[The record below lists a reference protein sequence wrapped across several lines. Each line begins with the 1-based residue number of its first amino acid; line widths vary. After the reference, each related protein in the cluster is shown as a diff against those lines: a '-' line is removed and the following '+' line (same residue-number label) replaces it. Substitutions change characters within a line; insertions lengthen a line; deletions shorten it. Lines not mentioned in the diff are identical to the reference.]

1 MKLTQLL
8 ILAVLVLP
16 KTQANQEI
24 SFVKHWRDIFL
35 LSSIE
40 TSSTCA
46 LSVEECARSVPYNV
60 TKKIMKTSG
69 NESEKETVPE
79 KSIESFDEWTKKRRD
94 AAVANQNGQTQK
106 IIDPIPGTILRQE
119 DVVVPLPPI
128 PRPARNFASRECGA
142 KIIAANPEAEN
153 AKAVVNEKDV
163 DDYMRN
169 PCQSA
174 REKFIVIELC
184 EAIQIKKLAI
194 GNFELFASR
203 PKTIQVFISERYPPL
218 SNWISL
224 GSFHLQDHH
233 KNLQTFDVPSTS
245 VYAKYVRI
253 NLEDHYGKEHYCIV
267 SVVNVMGSTLADE
280 YDKEEAAAQLM
291 NVIEEKNDEP
301 VTTLPPLEQNMPTQL
316 PKPPKSP
323 NLSLL
328 PKDIFDFRH
337 LKSSCSQCSV
347 GKVSYLLCHIL
358 PRSSRPNKINSTPK
372 PLNIKPSVSEN
383 PSLKTELGIWAE
395 RSRLANFEQSRRRN
409 LATIQRLM
417 PQGNAKNLDKTEVH
431 QANPSILP
439 IQKDESPEKPTE
451 KSFTTEDTRTPIQ
464 APVQPLTSEK
474 TSPPPK
480 AKSEPILPA
489 GGSTNQREMVLM
501 KLSKR
506 IAAVEMNLTLST
518 EYLSELSKQYVTQMS
533 GYQQELKET
542 RKSAKKSAQT
552 AEAVMRSKMSTVRRE
567 LRDLR
572 QSIYLLQQLENN
584 RYKNVQN
591 EMSRNI
597 FMSSCHI
604 SSNVPPSP
612 TLARLPLIIPAINR
626 RLENITNFEK
636 KIKKIYETV
645 KSVMFGSI
653 TWNTDHLIV
662 ALISFNILALSFLFA
677 GVFYIHRRNKERC
690 EETKLTVRNELRARI
705 AKVGAE
711 NRKLISKGMRRAE
724 LAVTAAVSSALKIE
738 KSSNN
743 RKAMT
748 ELETALANLFAAQ
761 QTRIEEQF
769 EQNQQILRNA
779 LAEGRRSRADDT
791 LSAEDSES
799 SSETEHSK
807 EDTPIFEQD

>member
-1 MKLTQLL
+1 MMLMRLL
-8 ILAVLVLP
+8 IFTVLLVLSR
-16 KTQANQEI
+16 TQANQEVSI
-24 SFVKHWRDIFL
+24 GKHWKDVFL
-35 LSSIE
+35 SNGGNSVTCSLSLE
-40 TSSTCA
+40 G
-46 LSVEECARSVPYNV
+46 CARSVPYNV
-60 TKKIMKTSG
+60 TKKITKT
-69 NESEKETVPE
+69 NESEKETIPE

-94 AAVANQNGQTQK
+94 AVANQNGQIQK
-106 IIDPIPGTILRQE
+106 AVEPISGTTIRQE
-119 DVVVPLPPI
+119 EVVLPLPPI

-174 REKFIVIELC
+174 KEKFIVIELC
-184 EAIQIKKLAI
+184 EAIQVKKIAI

-218 SNWISL
+218 SNWVSL

-233 KNLQTFDVPSTS
+233 KNLQTFEVPSTNI
-245 VYAKYVRI
+245 YAKFVRI

-291 NVIEEKNDEP
+291 NVIEEKVDEP
-301 VTTLPPLEQNMPTQL
+301 VTTPPPSEQKMQTQL
-316 PKPPKSP
+316 PVPPKSP
-323 NLSLL
+323 NQTLT
-328 PKDIFDFRH
+328 KGITEFNFRQF
-337 LKSSCSQCSV
+337 KSTCDQCPV
-347 GKVSYLLCHIL
+347 AKVSYMFCHIL
-358 PRSSRPNKINSTPK
+358 PRSSSKLNKTNSTPK
-372 PLNIKPSVSEN
+372 PTMPPVSEN
-383 PSLKTELGIWAE
+383 PDLKVELSLWAE
-395 RSRLANFEQSRRRN
+395 RSRHLNFEQSRRRN
-409 LATIQRLM
+409 LATIQRLTTKEK
-417 PQGNAKNLDKTEVH
+417 PIDAEAVKVKPPVVPDKKEESTEK
-431 QANPSILP
+431 P
-439 IQKDESPEKPTE
+439 PEKAP
-451 KSFTTEDTRTPIQ
+451 TTEEVKVSTPPQ
-464 APVQPLTSEK
+464 PTPVDQTL
-474 TSPPPK
+474 PPPTPPK
-480 AKSEPILPA
+480 PKTEPILPA

-542 RKSAKKSAQT
+542 RKSAKKSAQM
-552 AEAVMRSKMSTVRRE
+552 AEAVMRSKMNSVKRE
-567 LRDLR
+567 IRDLR
-572 QSIYLLQQLENN
+572 QSVYLLQQLENR
-584 RYKNVQN
+584 RYNNVKN

-612 TLARLPLIIPAINR
+612 TIARLPLIIPAINK
-626 RLENITNFEK
+626 RLENITNFEEK
-636 KIKKIYETV
+636 VKKIYETA
-645 KSVMFGSI
+645 KSVMFGSV

-662 ALISFNILALSFLFA
+662 ALITFNVVALSFLFA

-690 EETKLTVRNELRARI
+690 EETQLIVKNELRARI
-705 AKVGAE
+705 AKVGAK
-711 NRKLISKGMRRAE
+711 NRKLIFKGMRRAE
-724 LAVTAAVSSALKIE
+724 LAVTAAVSSALKVE
-738 KSSNN
+738 KSSSN

-769 EQNQQILRNA
+769 EENQRILRDA
-779 LAEGRRSRADDT
+779 LTEGRRSRADDT
-791 LSAEDSES
+791 LSVEDSES
-799 SSETEHSK
+799 SSETEQPK
-807 EDTPIFEQD
+807 EDTPTLD

>member
-8 ILAVLVLP
+8 ILAAIVLP

-24 SFVKHWRDIFL
+24 TFVKHWRDIFL
-35 LSSIE
+35 FSSLE
-40 TSSTCA
+40 SSSTCA
-46 LSVEECARSVPYNV
+46 LSVEECSRPVPYNL
-60 TKKIMKTSG
+60 TKKTMKTG

-79 KSIESFDEWTKKRRD
+79 KSIENFDEWTKKRRD
-94 AAVANQNGQTQK
+94 AVANQNGHTQK
-106 IIDPIPGTILRQE
+106 INEPIPGTILRQE

-174 REKFIVIELC
+174 KEKFIVIELC

-224 GSFHLQDHH
+224 GSFQLQDHH
-233 KNLQTFDVPSTS
+233 KNLQAFDVPSTS
-245 VYAKYVRI
+245 IYAKYVRI

-301 VTTLPPLEQNMPTQL
+301 VTTLPPLEQNMQTQL
-316 PKPPKSP
+316 PKPPKSH
-323 NLSLL
+323 NLILH
-328 PKDIFDFRH
+328 KDIFDFRH
-337 LKSSCSQCSV
+337 FKSTCSQCSV

-358 PRSSRPNKINSTPK
+358 PRSTRPNKINSTPK
-372 PLNIKPSVSEN
+372 PLTIKPSVSEK

-395 RSRLANFEQSRRRN
+395 RSRHAYFEQSRRRN
-409 LATIQRLM
+409 LASIQRLM
-417 PQGNAKNLDKTEVH
+417 PQGNAGNLDKREMH
-431 QANPSILP
+431 QANPSIVP
-439 IQKDESPEKPTE
+439 IQKDESTEKPTE
-451 KSFTTEDTRTPIQ
+451 MSFTTEDIRTPTQ
-464 APVQPLTSEK
+464 APVQPVTSEK

-489 GGSTNQREMVLM
+489 GGSINQREMVLM

-506 IAAVEMNLTLST
+506 ISAVEMNLTLST

-552 AEAVMRSKMSTVRRE
+552 AEAIMRSKMSTVRRE

-572 QSIYLLQQLENN
+572 QSIYLLQQLENS

-636 KIKKIYETV
+636 KIKKIYETA

-769 EQNQQILRNA
+769 EQNQKILRDA
-779 LAEGRRSRADDT
+779 LSDGRRSRADDT

-807 EDTPIFEQD
+807 EDTPIFKQD